1 MGLSPRRVPM
11 RPPPPRP
18 HHRCCECGASL
29 SHQYYEKDGRLYCK
43 KDYWARFGELCHG
56 CAEQITKGLVM
67 VRLRGPSPT
76 ALSAW
81 VLATA
86 GVPHCAGRRPGVAP
100 EGAAC

>member
-11 RPPPPRP
+11 RPPGP
-18 HHRCCECGASL
+18 HRRCCECGASL

-67 VRLRGPSPT
+67 VRLRGRSPT
-76 ALSAW
+76 VLSLR
-81 VLATA
+81 VGPRGHP

-100 EGAAC
+100 EGASC